1 MLLAQPVPIVAAGR
15 WYSDRTIPL
24 ASLYTPHNNDNVIA
38 INAVDS
44 ARWTDDDSTILSGV
58 IVSREMV
65 SEERH
70 TALYLGGHGAAVAG
84 PRAATEST
92 VDS

>member
-1 MLLAQPVPIVAAGR
+1 M
-15 WYSDRTIPL
+15 
-24 ASLYTPHNNDNVIA
+24 YTPHNNDNVIA

-70 TALYLGGHGAAVAG
+70 TTLYLGGHGQ
-84 PRAATEST
+84 P
-92 VDS
+92 